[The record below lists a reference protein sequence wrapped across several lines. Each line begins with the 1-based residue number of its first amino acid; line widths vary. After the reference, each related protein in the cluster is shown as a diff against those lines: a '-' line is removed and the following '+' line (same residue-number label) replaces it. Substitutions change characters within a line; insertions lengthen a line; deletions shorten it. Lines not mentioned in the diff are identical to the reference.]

1 MGPIPRKILHPYK
14 LASLVKEGSLSANN
28 QNTNVNIKLLLFN
41 ADLPARYGMTIVVK
55 KKFVRE
61 TNQYSTWVPYT
72 SPKETE
78 LIRDASWLTRNLL
91 VVRSGT

>member
-55 KKFVRE
+55 KNLSEKPI
-61 TNQYSTWVPYT
+61 NIALGS
-72 SPKETE
+72 
-78 LIRDASWLTRNLL
+78 LIPPPRKQNSYVMLL
-91 VVRSGT
+91 G